1 MFKETNFS
9 KKVKDG
15 IKESVRLL
23 SRYFAKKKKK
33 NVGDRSLANGEL
45 EDLKKIK
52 EMLEGGREEEEK
64 ECW

>member
-9 KKVKDG
+9 KKDKDG

-23 SRYFAKKKKK
+23 SRYFAKKKK

-45 EDLKKIK
+45 EDLKKN
-52 EMLEGGREEEEK
+52 
-64 ECW
+64 